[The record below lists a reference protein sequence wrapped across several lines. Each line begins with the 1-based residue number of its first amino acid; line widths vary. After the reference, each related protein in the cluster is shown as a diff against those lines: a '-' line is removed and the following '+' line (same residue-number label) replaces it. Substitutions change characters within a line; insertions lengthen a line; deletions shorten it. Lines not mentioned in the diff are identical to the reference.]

1 MNKKTLYFFF
11 IGFLLL
17 IVVTIINRRSFNSMR
32 DYTSAVDYSR
42 EVVNSLERLS
52 NHFKS
57 AQIYSLQYEIQSGQE
72 LYLLY
77 KAEAEGVLKEAERL
91 KVLIKDNPEQRRR
104 LDSIDTWIEKH
115 MDLLL
120 EKNLAEIINSGEA
133 NRLNEIYIIHLG
145 INEAIAH
152 ELNVLAIKSADL
164 KRSTKLTS
172 LLTVLFSIV
181 AAALI
186 AWAFVSNLFLARKR
200 EWLEGFLQSVLNTT
214 QNGIVTYKAIRNDEE
229 LVDFEI
235 EFTNP
240 AIRKLLNVE
249 PHLMTGK
256 RLKDTHTYRQDPSIL
271 GKYIDV
277 VENDTMQ
284 EFEIYY
290 DHNQQQRWFYV
301 MLSKRGEGVTATFH
315 DISELKLYEEE
326 LKDYIKQLEYSNKEL
341 EQYAYAASHDLQ
353 EPLRKIRTF
362 GNFLEE
368 SQMDRLDEKGK
379 GYLQKITK
387 SAERMSVLISD
398 ILTFSSLKKEAA
410 FIETDLDEVLRNVIQ
425 DLELLIGQTE
435 TIITI
440 DPMPRIQ
447 AVPMQMNQLFYNLIN
462 NAVKFK
468 HPDRK
473 PEIRISSQLVEKR
486 ELTQFKML
494 RPQLSYIR
502 ITCTDNG
509 LGFEQRMA
517 EQIFGLFKRL
527 GDRQSFP
534 GSGIGL
540 ALCRKVVLNH
550 HGYIYAQ
557 GEENKGATFHIILP
571 LVQPVKA

>member
-1 MNKKTLYFFF
+1 MNKRTLHFFF

-115 MDLLL
+115 MDMLL
-120 EKNLAEIINSGEA
+120 EKNLVEIINSGEA

>member
-1 MNKKTLYFFF
+1 MNKRTLHFFF

-152 ELNVLAIKSADL
+152 ELNVLAVKSADL

-214 QNGIVTYKAIRNDEE
+214 QNGIVTYKAIRNDEQ

-277 VENDTMQ
+277 VEKDTMQ

-509 LGFEQRMA
+509 LGFEQRMS

>member
-1 MNKKTLYFFF
+1 
-11 IGFLLL
+11 
-17 IVVTIINRRSFNSMR
+17 
-32 DYTSAVDYSR
+32 
-42 EVVNSLERLS
+42 
-52 NHFKS
+52 
-57 AQIYSLQYEIQSGQE
+57 
-72 LYLLY
+72 
-77 KAEAEGVLKEAERL
+77 
-91 KVLIKDNPEQRRR
+91 
-104 LDSIDTWIEKH
+104 
-115 MDLLL
+115 
-120 EKNLAEIINSGEA
+120 
-133 NRLNEIYIIHLG
+133 
-145 INEAIAH
+145 
-152 ELNVLAIKSADL
+152 
-164 KRSTKLTS
+164 
-172 LLTVLFSIV
+172 
-181 AAALI
+181 
-186 AWAFVSNLFLARKR
+186 
-200 EWLEGFLQSVLNTT
+200 
-214 QNGIVTYKAIRNDEE
+214 
-229 LVDFEI
+229 
-235 EFTNP
+235 
-240 AIRKLLNVE
+240 
-249 PHLMTGK
+249 
-256 RLKDTHTYRQDPSIL
+256 
-271 GKYIDV
+271 
-277 VENDTMQ
+277 
-284 EFEIYY
+284 
-290 DHNQQQRWFYV
+290 

>member
-1 MNKKTLYFFF
+1 MNKRTLHFFF

-115 MDLLL
+115 MDMLL
-120 EKNLAEIINSGEA
+120 EKNLVEIINSGEA

-473 PEIRISSQLVEKR
+473 PEIRISSQLVEKS

-571 LVQPVKA
+571 LVQPLKA

>member
-1 MNKKTLYFFF
+1 MSKRTLYSFFV
-11 IGFLLL
+11 GFLLL

-32 DYTSAVDYSR
+32 DYTRAVDHSR

-57 AQIYSLQYEIQSGQE
+57 AQIYSLQYEILSKQE

-77 KAEAEGVLKEAERL
+77 KQEAEGVLNEAERV
-91 KVLIKDNPEQRRR
+91 KALIKDNPEQRRR
-104 LDSIDTWIEKH
+104 LDSIDTWIERH
-115 MDLLL
+115 MDVLL

-133 NRLNEIYIIHLG
+133 ERLNGLYIIHAG

-152 ELNVLAIKSADL
+152 ELNVLGTKSMDL

-172 LLTVLFSIV
+172 LLTVVFTLI
-181 AAALI
+181 AAILI

-214 QNGIVTYKAIRNDEE
+214 QNGIVTYKAIRDDDQ

-240 AIRKLLNVE
+240 AIRKLMNVE
-249 PHLMTGK
+249 PHLFEGK

-271 GKYIDV
+271 DKYKDV
-277 VENDTMQ
+277 VENGTLQ
-284 EFEIYY
+284 EFEIFYN
-290 DHNQQQRWFYV
+290 HNQQQRWFYV
-301 MLSKRGEGVTATFH
+301 KLSKRGQGVTATFH

-368 SQMDRLDEKGK
+368 TQMDRLDDKGK

-398 ILTFSSLKKEAA
+398 ILTFSSLKKQAA
-410 FIETDLDEVLRNVIQ
+410 FVETDLDEVVRNVIQ
-425 DLELLIGQTE
+425 DLELLIGQTG

-440 DPMPRIQ
+440 EPMPRIQ
-447 AVPMQMNQLFYNLIN
+447 AVSMQMNQLFYNLIN

-473 PEIRISSQLVEKR
+473 PEIRISSQLVEKS
-486 ELTQFKML
+486 ELGQFKML
-494 RPQLSYIR
+494 RPQFSYIR

-527 GDRQSFP
+527 GDRESFP

-550 HGYIYAQ
+550 NGYIYAE
-557 GEENKGATFHIILP
+557 GEENKGAAFHVILP

>member
-115 MDLLL
+115 MDMLL
-120 EKNLAEIINSGEA
+120 EKNLVEIINSGEA